1 MLNSIN
7 VSEFNSCLQFQNC
20 EFKKKKKKKKN
31 SVQERKRKKK
41 RKEEE
46 DEEDESMQ
54 GRKRAWECNKIQF
67 FAIAFLLQSQL

>member
-20 EFKKKKKKKKN
+20 ELKKKKKQRAREK
-31 SVQERKRKKK
+31 EEKK

-46 DEEDESMQ
+46 DEEDESVQ